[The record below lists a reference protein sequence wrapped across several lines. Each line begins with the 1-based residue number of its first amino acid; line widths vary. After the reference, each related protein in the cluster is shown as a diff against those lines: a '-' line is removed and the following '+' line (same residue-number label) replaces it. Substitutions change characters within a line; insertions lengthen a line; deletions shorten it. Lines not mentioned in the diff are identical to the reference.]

1 MDCEEIR
8 HELAARLAGSGDAA
22 LEAAVRDHLSA
33 CAACRTEAAEL
44 DDAWA
49 ALDAATA
56 APANSAAMRA
66 RFDAALDLYQDG
78 LSRAA
83 APGLWDRVN
92 AWMAAWWPS
101 RPVLQAALAGL
112 FLVAGFAAG
121 ARRPPAPAA
130 PAPAEGTG
138 ATLAE
143 LRRELHDTR
152 EMVMISLL
160 QQSSA
165 ADRLRGVGWSAQID
179 QPNGQVVNALLDSL
193 AHDSNVN
200 VRLACVDALRRFGD
214 DPRVHDGTLQAVGD
228 ASSPLVQIALI
239 DFLVERGE
247 RDAAP
252 TLRRISQDATQD
264 VAVRGRASWGADQL
278 AG

>member
-1 MDCEEIR
+1 MDCEEVR
-8 HELAARLAGSGDAA
+8 LELAARVAGSGDAA
-22 LEAAVRDHLSA
+22 LEAAVAEHLLA
-33 CAACRTEAAEL
+33 CAACRAEAAAL
-44 DDAWA
+44 GDTWA
-49 ALDAATA
+49 ALDAAPA
-56 APANSAAMRA
+56 EPANSPAMRA
-66 RFDAALDLYQDG
+66 RFEAALDLYQDG

-83 APGLWDRVN
+83 APGLWDRMN
-92 AWMAAWWPS
+92 AWMGAWWPS
-101 RPVLQAALAGL
+101 RPVLQAAIAGL

-121 ARRPPAPAA
+121 ARRQTAPPAPSPEA
-130 PAPAEGTG
+130 GTS
-138 ATLAE
+138 ATLAD

-247 RDAAP
+247 RDAAA
-252 TLRRISQDATQD
+252 TLRRISQDGSQD
-264 VAVRGRASWGADQL
+264 EAVRGRASWGADQL